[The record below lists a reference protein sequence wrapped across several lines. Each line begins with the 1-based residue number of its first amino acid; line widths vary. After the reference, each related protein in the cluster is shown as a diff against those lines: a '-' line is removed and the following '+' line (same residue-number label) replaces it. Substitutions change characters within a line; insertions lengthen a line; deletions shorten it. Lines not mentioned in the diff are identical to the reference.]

1 MITFFRLRPFFFN
14 DCVLFFFA
22 NREHEKIDA
31 FDMVSCTFSG
41 LKSSV
46 ESAER
51 EEICDRKSLK
61 SFFFWEN
68 YSWPWQRKRNIK
80 RAKNLLQLTKMFPM
94 RNYGHSIC
102 CYITVMRNIRM
113 KFSAVIQLNKYQT
126 LCSKLHIIHSE
137 ISRYYWKETRM
148 PCVRWTLMK

>member
-61 SFFFWEN
+61 SFFFFGELFMTMTAKTQHKKSKEFTAINEN
-68 YSWPWQRKRNIK
+68 VSNEKLW
-80 RAKNLLQLTKMFPM
+80 ALHLLLH
-94 RNYGHSIC
+94 HSNEKYTNEILC
-102 CYITVMRNIRM
+102 CYSI
-113 KFSAVIQLNKYQT
+113 K
-126 LCSKLHIIHSE
+126 
-137 ISRYYWKETRM
+137 
-148 PCVRWTLMK
+148 